1 MVLIKYN
8 TIYLHS
14 HSCDSLCPFMMG
26 YGLYNNN
33 FLISLSVKDRDI
45 FLCLLVFFHRTSIP
59 YLRSME
65 AFSISLPKSWEELTD
80 EQLLF
85 FFRQVARDLPMNEVL
100 ALCVCKWAELVVL
113 CHTDKHAYLIKDKK
127 SKRQVVLADWQVTFA
142 ARQLAF
148 LESFAPMP
156 VRIAVIG
163 GASAVAADLQA
174 VPFEDY
180 LACENYYQGFLH
192 TQSMECLAEM
202 AHLLYPKLS
211 DKACLEK
218 AELLSVFYWFAS
230 VKANFTRMF
239 PHFFTNIPQEK
250 SNLLGSADLGV
261 GEELRQAMNAQI
273 RALTGGDITKEA
285 AILQMDC
292 WRALTELD
300 AKAQEAQ
307 ELRNQL
313 K

>member
-1 MVLIKYN
+1 
-8 TIYLHS
+8 
-14 HSCDSLCPFMMG
+14 
-26 YGLYNNN
+26 
-33 FLISLSVKDRDI
+33 
-45 FLCLLVFFHRTSIP
+45 
-59 YLRSME
+59 ME
-65 AFSISLPKSWEELTD
+65 AFSISLPNSWEVLDD

-85 FFRQVARDLPMNEVL
+85 IFRQVARDLPMNEVL
-100 ALCVCKWAELVVL
+100 PICLCKWAFLSVL
-113 CHTDKHAYLIKDKK
+113 CPMDKHRFLIKHKYSKK
-127 SKRQVVLADWQVTFA
+127 QCVLEDWQLTFA
-142 ARQLAF
+142 AQQLAF
-148 LESFAPMP
+148 LGDFSPTP
-156 VRIAVIG
+156 VRISVLH
-163 GASAVAADLQA
+163 GAKAVANDLQA
-174 VPFEDY
+174 LAFEDY

-230 VKANFTRMF
+230 VKAYFTRLF

-300 AKAQEAQ
+300 AKAREA
-307 ELRNQL
+307 EEMRNQL

>member
-1 MVLIKYN
+1 MVLAN
-8 TIYLHS
+8 
-14 HSCDSLCPFMMG
+14 
-26 YGLYNNN
+26 
-33 FLISLSVKDRDI
+33 
-45 FLCLLVFFHRTSIP
+45 
-59 YLRSME
+59 
-65 AFSISLPKSWEELTD
+65 
-80 EQLLF
+80 
-85 FFRQVARDLPMNEVL
+85 
-100 ALCVCKWAELVVL
+100 
-113 CHTDKHAYLIKDKK
+113 
-127 SKRQVVLADWQVTFA
+127 WQITFA

-148 LESFAPMP
+148 LENFAPKP
-156 VRIAVIG
+156 VRISVIC
-163 GASAVAADLQA
+163 GASAVAADLQT

-211 DKACLEK
+211 DKVCLEK
-218 AELLSVFYWFAS
+218 AEQLSVFYWFAS

-250 SNLLGSADLGV
+250 SNLLGSAESNV

-285 AILQMDC
+285 TILQMDC

-300 AKAQEAQ
+300 TKAREA
-307 ELRNQL
+307 EEVRNLCQQKRIL
-313 K
+313 KSGAGHRRK

>member
-1 MVLIKYN
+1 MQTN
-8 TIYLHS
+8 TPVWSRTEKANTKWCLPIGKSPLLRDNWLS
-14 HSCDSLCPFMMG
+14 WKASLP
-26 YGLYNNN
+26 
-33 FLISLSVKDRDI
+33 SLSV
-45 FLCLLVFFHRTSIP
+45 FL
-59 YLRSME
+59 
-65 AFSISLPKSWEELTD
+65 SL
-80 EQLLF
+80 
-85 FFRQVARDLPMNEVL
+85 
-100 ALCVCKWAELVVL
+100 
-113 CHTDKHAYLIKDKK
+113 
-127 SKRQVVLADWQVTFA
+127 
-142 ARQLAF
+142 
-148 LESFAPMP
+148 
-156 VRIAVIG
+156 
-163 GASAVAADLQA
+163 AVAADLQA

-192 TQSMECLAEM
+192 MQSMECLAEM